1 MIRFAG
7 MMPSNEVK
15 IEKKFMDEF
24 NTEIII
30 QAGEFGW
37 SVLCWAD
44 GSAFYKDEL
53 LDATI
58 NFNNAYNM
66 AVNNYGELT
75 EINNEDDRM
84 FRV

>member
-7 MMPSNEVK
+7 IMPSNKVK
-15 IEKKFMDEF
+15 IQKTFIDEF
-24 NTEIII
+24 NTKIII
-30 QAGEFGW
+30 QVGDYGW
-37 SVLCWAD
+37 SVLCLAD

-53 LDATI
+53 LDAKI
-58 NFNNAYNM
+58 NFNNAYTV
-66 AVNNYGELT
+66 AVNYYGELT